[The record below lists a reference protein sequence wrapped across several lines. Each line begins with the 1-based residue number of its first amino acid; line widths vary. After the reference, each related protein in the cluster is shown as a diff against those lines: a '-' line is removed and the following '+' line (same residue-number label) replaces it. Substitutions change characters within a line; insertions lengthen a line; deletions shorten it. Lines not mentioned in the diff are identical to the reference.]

1 MVKSV
6 PSPTFAATNKT
17 FYNMKTKVL
26 SSIFAISCMA
36 FPTTTFA
43 QVGNTEPIP
52 LQITGVDP
60 TIGQDKPHKGPVQI
74 PEVSLD
80 DHTLYFFTP
89 CDGYT
94 LNLVDEN
101 DVVVYT
107 IVIPA
112 GTTSWVLPA
121 SLSGEYE
128 LQLISGNYCFWGMI
142 AL

>member
-1 MVKSV
+1 MKKILFLIAIASLAFSAPTYADDPELIDLEASIID
-6 PSPTFAATNKT
+6 PS
-17 FYNMKTKVL
+17 
-26 SSIFAISCMA
+26 
-36 FPTTTFA
+36 
-43 QVGNTEPIP
+43 
-52 LQITGVDP
+52 
-60 TIGQDKPHKGPVQI
+60 QDDDDQHKGPILV

-80 DHTLYFFTP
+80 DHTLYFDTP

-94 LNLVDEN
+94 LNIVDEN

-121 SLSGEYE
+121 TLSGEYE

-142 AL
+142 TL

>member
-1 MVKSV
+1 MKKFFLFILLAYMAPSV
-6 PSPTFAATNKT
+6 QVSADNGTEE
-17 FYNMKTKVL
+17 
-26 SSIFAISCMA
+26 SIDLEVTIY
-36 FPTTTFA
+36 
-43 QVGNTEPIP
+43 
-52 LQITGVDP
+52 DP
-60 TIGQDKPHKGPVQI
+60 TGNLGGVHKGPVQI

-107 IVIPA
+107 IVIPT

-121 SLSGEYE
+121 TLSGEYE

-142 AL
+142 TL

>member
-1 MVKSV
+1 MVENIL
-6 PSPTFAATNKT
+6 SPTFAATNKT
-17 FYNMKTKVL
+17 FYNMRTKVL

-43 QVGNTEPIP
+43 QVRNTEPIL
-52 LQITGVDP
+52 LQITDIDP
-60 TIGQDKPHKGPVQI
+60 TADLGGPHKAPVQV
-74 PEVSLD
+74 PSVSLD

-89 CDGYT
+89 CDGCT

-112 GTTSWVLPA
+112 GTTSLLLPA
-121 SLSGEYE
+121 TLSGNFE
-128 LQLISGNYCFWGMI
+128 LQIIRGNYCFWGEI
-142 AL
+142 TL

>member
-1 MVKSV
+1 
-6 PSPTFAATNKT
+6 
-17 FYNMKTKVL
+17 MKKVFVFLFCLFSL
-26 SSIFAISCMA
+26 STSAD
-36 FPTTTFA
+36 
-43 QVGNTEPIP
+43 
-52 LQITGVDP
+52 GVELNVTWDDP
-60 TIGQDKPHKGPVQI
+60 TNLGNPVPKTPVQI

-112 GTTSWVLPA
+112 GTTSWILPA
-121 SLSGEYE
+121 TLSGEYE

-142 AL
+142 TL

>member
-1 MVKSV
+1 M
-6 PSPTFAATNKT
+6 
-17 FYNMKTKVL
+17 TKNYFFIFLL
-26 SSIFAISCMA
+26 SLLTTMA
-36 FPTTTFA
+36 VDARVALMPPPEV
-43 QVGNTEPIP
+43 QLEVSKI
-52 LQITGVDP
+52 DP
-60 TIGQDKPHKGPVQI
+60 TIMDDDQHKGPVQI

-121 SLSGEYE
+121 TLSGEYE

-142 AL
+142 TL

>member
-36 FPTTTFA
+36 FPATTFA

-80 DHTLYFFTP
+80 
-89 CDGYT
+89 
-94 LNLVDEN
+94 
-101 DVVVYT
+101 
-107 IVIPA
+107 
-112 GTTSWVLPA
+112 
-121 SLSGEYE
+121 E
-128 LQLISGNYCFWGMI
+128 LRVT
-142 AL
+142 ATR

>member
-1 MVKSV
+1 MK
-6 PSPTFAATNKT
+6 KT
-17 FYNMKTKVL
+17 VL
-26 SSIFAISCMA
+26 SIVAILCMA
-36 FPTTTFA
+36 PTMPLWA
-43 QVGNTEPIP
+43 DSEPIS
-52 LQITGVDP
+52 LQEEVINP
-60 TIGQDKPHKGPVQI
+60 TSPHGGIPKSPILV

-107 IVIPA
+107 IVIPT

-142 AL
+142 TL

>member
-1 MVKSV
+1 MKKFFLFILLAYMA
-6 PSPTFAATNKT
+6 PSIQVSADNSTEE
-17 FYNMKTKVL
+17 
-26 SSIFAISCMA
+26 SIDLEVTIY
-36 FPTTTFA
+36 
-43 QVGNTEPIP
+43 
-52 LQITGVDP
+52 DP
-60 TIGQDKPHKGPVQI
+60 TGNWGGVHKGPVQI

-142 AL
+142 TL

>member
-1 MVKSV
+1 
-6 PSPTFAATNKT
+6 
-17 FYNMKTKVL
+17 MKK
-26 SSIFAISCMA
+26 IFIIIAVACMA
-36 FPTTTFA
+36 FSAPTYA
-43 QVGNTEPIP
+43 DNPESIDLEVGIY
-52 LQITGVDP
+52 DP
-60 TIGQDKPHKGPVQI
+60 TGNWGDPHKGPVNV

-107 IVIPA
+107 IVIPT

-121 SLSGEYE
+121 TLSGEYE
-128 LQLISGNYCFWGMI
+128 LQLIRGNYCFWGMI
-142 AL
+142 TL